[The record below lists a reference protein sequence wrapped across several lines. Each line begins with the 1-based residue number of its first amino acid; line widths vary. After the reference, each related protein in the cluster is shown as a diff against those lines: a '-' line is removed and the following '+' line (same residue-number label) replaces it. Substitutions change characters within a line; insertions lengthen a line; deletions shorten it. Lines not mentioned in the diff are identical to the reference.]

1 MQSLESTFRFC
12 RLGFI
17 ALGYHSYLKRQTIVA
32 RVFKGLFFCC
42 ISQQHF

>member
-17 ALGYHSYLKRQTIVA
+17 ALGYHSYLKRQTMVA
-32 RVFKGLFFCC
+32 RVNFVLFS
-42 ISQQHF
+42 I